1 MFEHAVV
8 IGRADGKIRGV
19 PRASGLSATNCK
31 RVRSQACG
39 LDVSLWG

>member
-19 PRASGLSATNCK
+19 PRASGLSATVQPIAK
-31 RVRSQACG
+31 ECG
-39 LDVSLWG
+39 LRRAG